1 MKRRKIITG
10 IYGGS
15 FNPIHLGHVRL
26 GETLVRDGLMDELW
40 LLVSPQNPFKAD
52 QDLLADDERLRL
64 ARLAV
69 SGHPKLQVCDA
80 EFRMPRPSYMVFTL
94 EALRRQHP
102 EREFVL
108 VIGAD
113 NWERFPQ
120 WHKSDEILRHHR
132 LVILPRPGY
141 ALDGL
146 PDGITVART
155 PLLDISS
162 TQIRQNIARGGYRGK
177 GLPRAVWHEIR
188 KMGYYASRAK
198 NETAN
203 TRN

>member
-1 MKRRKIITG
+1 MSQKKIITG
-10 IYGGS
+10 IYGGT

-26 GETLVRDGLMDELW
+26 GETLVSDGLLDELW

-52 QDLLADDERLRL
+52 QNLLADEERLRL

-69 SGHPKLQVCDA
+69 SGHPRLQVCDA
-80 EFRMPRPSYMVFTL
+80 EFRMPRPSYMVYTL
-94 EALRRQHP
+94 EALRTEHP

-120 WHKSDEILRHHR
+120 WYKSEEILRRHR
-132 LVILPRPGY
+132 LIVLPRPGY
-141 ALDGL
+141 TLHEV
-146 PDGITVART
+146 PDCVCVART

-162 TQIRQNIARGGYRGK
+162 TAIRESIARGGYRGK

-188 KMGYYASRAK
+188 QRGFYADTAK
-198 NETAN
+198 DETE
-203 TRN
+203 

>member
-1 MKRRKIITG
+1 MITG

-155 PLLDISS
+155 PLL
-162 TQIRQNIARGGYRGK
+162 
-177 GLPRAVWHEIR
+177 
-188 KMGYYASRAK
+188 
-198 NETAN
+198 
-203 TRN
+203 